1 MYLSQTTFSL
11 SINQIWRSLLN
22 TSATSPLVH
31 SKGETGA
38 LLSSVFEINKSSSI
52 VNFIT
57 HVWSCCSD
65 LLFAVWSFGPEGR
78 HHSLKNN
85 HAIMEAN
92 VFHTPV
98 LAVFWGPLT
107 QGYVE
112 TKHVSVIDVDRS
124 IEVRC

>member
-1 MYLSQTTFSL
+1 MYLMHRASNLLIKYF
-11 SINQIWRSLLN
+11 WRSLLN

-38 LLSSVFEINKSSSI
+38 LRSSVFEINKSSSI

-65 LLFAVWSFGPEGR
+65 LLFADWAFGPEGR
-78 HHSLKNN
+78 QLILKNQ
-85 HAIMEAN
+85 ADFFQYSWIL
-92 VFHTPV
+92 VTSTRFC
-98 LAVFWGPLT
+98 LK
-107 QGYVE
+107 
-112 TKHVSVIDVDRS
+112 TKHVSVIDVDPC